1 MENKGFKAIFVGLFW
16 VFFLVLNVDKV
27 DDAYRLIKVLN
38 PLTFYC
44 CKPYQAYHLALS
56 TISTL
61 STR

>member
-1 MENKGFKAIFVGLFW
+1 MENKGFKAIFAGLFW

-27 DDAYRLIKVLN
+27 DDAYRLIKVLK

-44 CKPYQAYHLALS
+44 CKPYQPYHLALS
-56 TISTL
+56 TL